1 MGTPTGF
8 KGFLGGQFEG
18 RCIYFFKD
26 VTETKWD
33 FAAVGCTRSGTLRRW
48 PLCDFA
54 PPPKRHCWTPTQLPP
69 SASPRPKGTH
79 HLTQPIPRH
88 FRLRHRPQHRPG
100 HGRLGQLNRRSSAAA
115 TAGTHFAASVAAD
128 ILAVL
133 DFASRL
139 LIFFSA
145 LTSLR
150 YGRLTWTIE
159 ATHMALVIK
168 SAIHGCGSGS
178 GPGRAVPLRGLLL
191 HLDHCRHH
199 AGASHLLRHC
209 RSLHLAPPWL
219 IGPAGSSAQWRLAA
233 LSVVCVCI
241 LLHSSGAAGAL
252 DKVDS

>member
-48 PLCDFA
+48 PLGDFA

-69 SASPRPKGTH
+69 SASPRPKGAH

-139 LIFFSA
+139 VDFF
-145 LTSLR
+145 LR
-150 YGRLTWTIE
+150 ADL
-159 ATHMALVIK
+159 A
-168 SAIHGCGSGS
+168 
-178 GPGRAVPLRGLLL
+178 PLWQVD
-191 HLDHCRHH
+191 LDHRSHAHGTRDQVCNSWVRLGFEPRACCSP
-199 AGASHLLRHC
+199 AGAPTAS
-209 RSLHLAPPWL
+209 
-219 IGPAGSSAQWRLAA
+219 
-233 LSVVCVCI
+233 
-241 LLHSSGAAGAL
+241 
-252 DKVDS
+252 